1 VAKVEP
7 RVLDPDHCFVTVAS
21 LGAEQADEEAARLH
35 ASKLSGE
42 LSGFRLGGVA
52 LMLEAGQLAVVVIGV
67 GGRQGLVARRLFG
80 RREQALVELA
90 HVLGHRPGCLRG
102 LAQGGGVEVEAQ
114 AIGGEGGDHGRL
126 QAVLAAVLA
135 DGL

>member
-1 VAKVEP
+1 MYGLAGATEETRPEATCLEP
-7 RVLDPDHCFVTVAS
+7 GH
-21 LGAEQADEEAARLH
+21 LGGGLF
-35 ASKLSGE
+35 
-42 LSGFRLGGVA
+42 GFRLGGVA